1 MPMMEHCDF
10 SQASHYERVLFGT
23 HLLRLV
29 QTLRLRVPKIAA
41 WHHLEGKSYWNVNI
55 TIYGRSEME
64 TMIFFNTHPTLEGV
78 MSDAVH
84 GIIARLC
91 GRYHQ
96 ELGGTFFRDL
106 GWQDITGEPNRIKE
120 DHKRRLNDML
130 NYNQDLE
137 SYIKGLQ
144 LEHFE
149 ALQKIEAMNEVRTL
163 QEQKLGIMQEDLE
176 KNKDEVQ
183 AQEIEIKKLQK
194 ELWEERARNKRLKLE
209 NRVLKGEEAE
219 EDDFSVNSSDES
231 DNTSL
236 NSINLDVESR
246 T

>member
-1 MPMMEHCDF
+1 MEHCDF

-29 QTLRLRVPKIAA
+29 QTLRLRVPKSVA
-41 WHHLEGKSYWNVNI
+41 WLHFEGRSYWKANT
-55 TIYGRSEME
+55 TIYGLPEME
-64 TMIFFNTHPTLEGV
+64 NMIFFKTHPTLEGV
-78 MSDAVH
+78 VSDAVH

-106 GWQDITGEPNRIKE
+106 GWQEITGEPGRIKE

-149 ALQKIEAMNEVRTL
+149 ALQKIEAMKEVRTL
-163 QEQKLGIMQEDLE
+163 LEQKVGIVREYLE
-176 KNKDEVQ
+176 ENKDEV
-183 AQEIEIKKLQK
+183 
-194 ELWEERARNKRLKLE
+194 
-209 NRVLKGEEAE
+209 
-219 EDDFSVNSSDES
+219 
-231 DNTSL
+231 
-236 NSINLDVESR
+236 
-246 T
+246 